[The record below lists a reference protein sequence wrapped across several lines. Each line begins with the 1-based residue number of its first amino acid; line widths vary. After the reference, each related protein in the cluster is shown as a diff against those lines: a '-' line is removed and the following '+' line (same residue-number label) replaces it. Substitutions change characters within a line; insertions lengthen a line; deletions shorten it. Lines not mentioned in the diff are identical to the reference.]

1 MGQEKQIIK
10 IDGETIY
17 SRKFYDY
24 LVYEL
29 RYSNNTANSYFYDVC
44 DFTLFLQNNRD
55 NDLINADD
63 LDAEGFII
71 YLTSK
76 KISKRTIKRKIA
88 ANKSFYNWLLF
99 TKQVTTNP
107 FEYVTSPKFNNKL
120 PEFLTEKDVQYIVD
134 ENSKRTDKLALRDQ
148 ALIELMYASGLRVS
162 EIINLRIQD
171 INFEKRVMTIKGKG
185 NKTRLVPFTKNSSI
199 TLNNYLEL
207 CRPLIISSHGISEDE
222 GYVFINNKGL
232 KLTERGIQ
240 YIVNRIE
247 KKTGIMIKLH
257 PHMLRHSYA
266 TNLLAKGADLRMIQE
281 LMGHSS
287 ISTTAIY
294 THVNIEEM
302 KKAYNNAFPRAK
314 KKIKDD

>member
-1 MGQEKQIIK
+1 MDKEKQIIK
-10 IDGETIY
+10 IEGETIY

-24 LVYEL
+24 LLYEL
-29 RYSNNTANSYFYDVC
+29 RYSKNTADSYFYDVC
-44 DFTLFLQNNRD
+44 DFTLFLQNNRE
-55 NDLINADD
+55 NDLLSAND

-76 KISKRTIKRKIA
+76 KISKRSIKRKVA
-88 ANKSFYNWLLF
+88 ANKSFYNWLMF
-99 TKQVTTNP
+99 TKKVDTNP

-120 PEFLTEKDVQYIVD
+120 PEFLTEQDVQYIVN
-134 ENSKRTDKLALRDQ
+134 ENGKRTDKLALRDQ
-148 ALIELMYASGLRVS
+148 ALFELMYASGLRVS
-162 EIINLRIQD
+162 EVINLKLSD
-171 INFEKRVMTIKGKG
+171 INFENRVMNVKGKG
-185 NKTRLVPFTKNSSI
+185 NKTRLAPFTKNSSI
-199 TLNNYLEL
+199 TLNNYLDL
-207 CRPLIISSHGISEDE
+207 CRPLIISSNGISDDE
-222 GYVFINNKGL
+222 GYVFINNKG
-232 KLTERGIQ
+232 KQLTERGVQ
-240 YIVNRIE
+240 YILNQIQ

-302 KKAYNNAFPRAK
+302 KKAYDDAFPRAK
-314 KKIKDD
+314 KKIKKD